1 MSLSISVRLAGLL
14 AATGIGVLLM
24 PVAVQACPFCYATS
38 DPRTLH
44 AFYVSTAALTLMPLL
59 LIGGFAFWIS
69 RAYGARAAVRRH
81 TPETSARSAID
92 R

>member
-1 MSLSISVRLAGLL
+1 MSLSISVRVTRLL
-14 AATGIGVLLM
+14 ATIGVGVSLM
-24 PVAVQACPFCYATS
+24 PASAFACPFCYGAS

-59 LIGGFAFWIS
+59 LIGGFALWIS
-69 RAYGARAAVRRH
+69 RAYAKAASRRH
-81 TPETSARSAID
+81 QAVVETQSATD